1 MKLNFESDEYIEIY
15 RIGSGVMLS
24 IASRHP
30 SKPKSLMIN
39 SAEMTL
45 DQFKQLVSDILQEKD
60 K

>member
-1 MKLNFESDEYIEIY
+1 MKLTFESDEYIEVY
-15 RIGSGVMLS
+15 RSGSGVMLS